1 MKPNQLTLKRL
12 FKLQVMLALLAV
24 LNSCGKS
31 RSSRDSNNNVVDN
44 NSNFNNP
51 GRYNTPIYNNPT
63 VDSGIQNQINQIK
76 SQVRCETFSDGVNQY
91 TGRRLTQ
98 MVTFSTQG
106 YEQDGNSSTIDHVG
120 QLNPGPIGA
129 SGNQELYVGVSV
141 FGDLLFVTKYSSGF
155 QAVGYTYT
163 VSFCESEIQ
172 DYYTGM
178 RMPVISDQSQVVQ
191 MTNDTQTILDA
202 SSYASTGQVDAANVT
217 AYFQLNTSQYNYGN
231 TAHSQ
236 YAGYGMSLP
245 MVTTFFPLQ

>member
-1 MKPNQLTLKRL
+1 MKTNQSTLKRL
-12 FKLQVMLALLAV
+12 LKLQVLLVLLAV

-31 RSSRDSNNNVVDN
+31 SSSKDNNVVDN
-44 NSNFNNP
+44 NTNFNNP
-51 GRYNTPIYNNPT
+51 GRYNTPIYNNPN

-76 SQVRCETFSDGVNQY
+76 GQVGCATFSDGVNQY

-106 YEQDGNSSTIDHVG
+106 YEQDGNSSTIDHMG
-120 QLNPGPIGA
+120 QLNSGPIGA
-129 SGNQELYVGVSV
+129 SGTQELYVGVSV

-155 QAVGYTYT
+155 QAIGYTYT
-163 VSFCESEIQ
+163 ISFCESEIQ

-191 MTNDTQTILDA
+191 MTNDSQTILDA

-217 AYFQLNTSQYNYGN
+217 AYFQLNTSQFNYNN
-231 TAHSQ
+231 TAHAQ
-236 YAGYGMSLP
+236 QLYGGNVLP